1 MKKATAKKQKI
12 KTTLNN
18 TAHGK
23 YRHHRAGMRGG
34 CKASRE
40 GRKDRHLDGGQ
51 KPRVREQSG
60 EESPEED
67 LGHRDNVCRD
77 TVARKGGSSWGAG
90 HGRCPVWGS
99 EVGGCEPC
107 FPVWLPVGG
116 VLALAPLLEMWGG
129 C

>member
-51 KPRVREQSG
+51 KPRVREESG

-67 LGHRDNVCRD
+67 LGHRDNVGTPWLERE
-77 TVARKGGSSWGAG
+77 ARAGVQDMEGAQSGEAKLECVSHASLCGYLWVGS
-90 HGRCPVWGS
+90 
-99 EVGGCEPC
+99 
-107 FPVWLPVGG
+107 WL
-116 VLALAPLLEMWGG
+116 
-129 C
+129 

>member
-51 KPRVREQSG
+51 KPRVREESG
-60 EESPEED
+60 EESTEED
-67 LGHRDNVCRD
+67 LGHRDNGRRD
-77 TVARKGGSSWGAG
+77 TVARKGGSSWVQDMEGAQSG
-90 HGRCPVWGS
+90 EAKLECVSHASLCGYLWVGS
-99 EVGGCEPC
+99 
-107 FPVWLPVGG
+107 WL
-116 VLALAPLLEMWGG
+116 
-129 C
+129 